1 MSWLLASPFATSSP
15 ATRCDYGRSISELLC
30 ESMTQTD
37 RIAMVRQYLK
47 HFDLAID
54 QSSLDAEDKAMA
66 RHEDRQGLGL
76 TRRA

>member
-1 MSWLLASPFATSSP
+1 
-15 ATRCDYGRSISELLC
+15 
-30 ESMTQTD
+30 MTQTD